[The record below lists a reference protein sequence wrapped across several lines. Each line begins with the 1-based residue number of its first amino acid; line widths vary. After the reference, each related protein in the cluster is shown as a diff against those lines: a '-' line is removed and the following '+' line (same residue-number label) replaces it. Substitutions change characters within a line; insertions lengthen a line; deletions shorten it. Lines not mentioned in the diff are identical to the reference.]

1 MKKLIVFIMALI
13 LSIAFVSCEKDSSKD
28 KSNIYAEKHKIY
40 SKGDTLFTQITVYV
54 TEVDGHRI
62 IYHIHNGKNKDQ
74 MEIWH
79 GKEFGC
85 TKCIK
90 IKNDSISKK

>member
-1 MKKLIVFIMALI
+1 MKKLIFFMMALI
-13 LSIAFVSCEKDSSKD
+13 LSTALASCEKDDVKKD
-28 KSNIYAEKHKIY
+28 KSNIYAEVHKVY
-40 SKGDTLFTQITVYV
+40 NKKDTLFTQITVYIA
-54 TEVDGHRI
+54 EVDGHRV

-85 TKCIK
+85 KKCIK
-90 IKNDSISKK
+90 